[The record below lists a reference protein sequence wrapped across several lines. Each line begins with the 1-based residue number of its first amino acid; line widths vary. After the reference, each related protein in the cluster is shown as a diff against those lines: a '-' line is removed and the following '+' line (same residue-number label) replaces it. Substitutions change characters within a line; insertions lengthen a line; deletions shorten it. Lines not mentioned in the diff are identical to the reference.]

1 MKEINITK
9 EINLNN
15 KSTFWE
21 GEKREREGKIKELG
35 EICHNKQVGMIN
47 YLFADIEFIE
57 KKLLKSELEKKRQG
71 YKQQDK
77 KKEFKEAIL
86 SCDELKMKLVASKL
100 KCFYCKNQVRL
111 FYTKIKDPE
120 QWTLDRIDNDLPHT
134 DENTCVACLKCNLQ
148 RRVTNADKFAFT
160 KNLSIVKQ
168 D

>member
-1 MKEINITK
+1 MKK
-9 EINLNN
+9 INLDK

-21 GEKREREGKIKELG
+21 GEKTVREGKVKELG

-47 YLFADIEFIE
+47 YLFSNIDFTE
-57 KKLLKSELEKKRQG
+57 KKILKSELEKKRQG
-71 YKQQDK
+71 YQQQDK
-77 KKEFKEAIL
+77 KKEFTQEDGEII
-86 SCDELKMKLVASKL
+86 SYDELIMKLVGSKL

-111 FYTKIKDPE
+111 FYTKLKDPE
-120 QWTLDRIDNDLPHT
+120 QWTLDRIDNGLPHT

-148 RRVTNADKFAFT
+148 RRVTDAEKFAFT